1 MPFIEKIVDYI
12 NTSLKDS
19 SLNDKRFQPGKYVG
33 CTTLLVRK
41 NGDQLET
48 VPATSDENG
57 EYKTVEPN
65 DKFNIIIYH
74 RTISNVYAK
83 VINNA
88 QARSFG
94 DDYALKCTSEMQ
106 LAVIADSRKVKML
119 AEQLEPMIIYG
130 IPQRL
135 PSEMLIDLGLRS
147 CIITPTASVMDKINV
162 FRQEYPNTQYFLK
175 PFHQLFLVRYRV
187 ETGFDKNCVEKCLC
201 GAAS

>member
-19 SLNDKRFQPGKYVG
+19 SLKDKRFQPGKYVG
-33 CTTLLVRK
+33 LTTVLPRM
-41 NGDQLET
+41 NGTVLEQL
-48 VPATSDENG
+48 PATCDENG

-74 RTISNVYAK
+74 KTISNIYTK
-83 VINNA
+83 VTQQPGIK
-88 QARSFG
+88 SYG
-94 DDYALKCTSEMQ
+94 DDYALKCTTEMQ
-106 LAVIADSRKVKML
+106 LAVIADLRKVKML
-119 AEQLEPMIIYG
+119 AEQIEPLVIYG

-135 PSEMLIDLGLRS
+135 TDALMVEFGFRS
-147 CIITPTASVMDKINV
+147 CLITPTASVMDKINV
-162 FRQEYPNTQYFLK
+162 FRQEYPQTAYFLK
-175 PFHQLFLVRYRV
+175 PFHQLFLIRYRI